1 MANRSCGVIKVAAE
15 QIAGAVAIT
24 AKVADTQGLRF
35 DQLDWSG
42 ITQWD
47 RLDGKFAVVVHTG
60 ANTLLD
66 LGTLALP

>member
-1 MANRSCGVIKVAAE
+1 MANRSCGVITVAAE
-15 QIAGAVAIT
+15 QITGAVAIT

-42 ITQWD
+42 IAQWD
-47 RLDGKFAVVVHTG
+47 RLDEQFAVVVNAG

-66 LGTLALP
+66 LETLALP